1 MKITSIN
8 INGYGK
14 FANKIINFDDGV
26 NVVYGNNEAGKSTT
40 HTFIKSMLFGIK
52 KKKSKIKVDT
62 YSK

>member
-14 FANKIINFDDGV
+14 FANKTINFTDGV

-40 HTFIKSMLFGIK
+40 HTFIKSMLFGTKKKKIK
-52 KKKSKIKVDT
+52 KKK
-62 YSK
+62 